1 MPPSPPETPGTTRA
15 SPPEGMGLTRLALSN
30 PTATLVAVLL
40 VVLFGGLGLARLPVQ
55 LTPEVEKP
63 EITIRTG
70 WRAAAPEEI
79 EAEIIEPQEKVLRG
93 LSGVSR
99 IVSKAQRGQGE
110 VSIEFVVGHDLRRG
124 LIEVLNR
131 LNRVPRYPEDAN
143 EPVIDTVGGNSRAI
157 AWFTTRTRDG
167 NPRDIQSYKDY
178 AEEVVQTRFER
189 VPGVARSEVYG
200 GREREVRITFDPYR
214 AASLGI
220 ELPVAARL
228 AGANQDISGGDVS
241 VGKRRYTLRFTGAF
255 AAEDLGDLV
264 LEWRDGLPVRL
275 RDVAGIEVSFADRK
289 SFVLS
294 KGVRSLAVNAHREI
308 GVNVLEVMAGLKEAA
323 AELVEGPLARAG
335 LVFEQVYDET
345 VYIHR
350 SVNMVRN
357 NLALGITLAILA
369 LWWFLRRLRATVLI
383 AAAIPISLFASFL
396 FLYITGRTLNI
407 ISLAGLALAVGMT
420 LDAAIVVLENIVR
433 LRERGTSPQEAAIL
447 GPGQVWGALLASTAT
462 TVAIFLPIVFLSD
475 EAGQLF
481 ADLALTISVAVA
493 ASMLVALTVI
503 PAAASKWLARAQLSD
518 AHARWRRSL
527 TGAILHLTDGPARRA
542 MWIVALIAIPLGISF
557 AFAPR
562 SILNLVPLPERFAAT
577 LPESPFALRASYLPQ
592 GNRNLVFAF
601 IIPPPGANIDHL
613 EREMGSVVVERL
625 QPYLDGEKEPA
636 IESYFFVAFSR
647 GVFMGAR
654 TKDET
659 RTDELIPLVNRTIR
673 GFPDTIA
680 FARRASLF
688 GGFGSGNTI
697 DVNIQARN
705 IDTLMSAALEGF
717 IGVNRMLPGAR
728 VRPFPGL
735 ELADPELRLVP
746 DERRLAEAGWNRGTM
761 ASVTRALGEG
771 LYVGDYFD
779 GEQRLDIVVR
789 VPRWE
794 TPEQLASIPLATP
807 GGVLPV
813 SELTRIVRTAGPNEI
828 RRIDRRRTVTLQV
841 TPPDGMSLEEALEVL
856 KAQVVP
862 LVEAR
867 LPDDGEVR
875 FSGTADKLETA
886 LRSMSGSFVLAIVI
900 LFLLMAALFR
910 SFKDSVLVLLAL
922 PLATVGSLIALR
934 LMNDAFGVNQPLDLL
949 TMIGFIILLGL
960 VVNNAILLVH
970 QTRAMERRGLA
981 RRAAVAEAVGMRLRP
996 ILMTTLTSIF
1006 GMLPLL
1012 VVPGAGSELYRGLAA
1027 VIIGGM
1033 SISAVFTLLLLPS
1046 LLRIGEGR
1054 RRPAVDPA
1062 GAPAAA

>member
-1 MPPSPPETPGTTRA
+1 MPPSPPESPGATRA
-15 SPPEGMGLTRLALSN
+15 SPREGMSWTRLALSN

-255 AAEDLGDLV
+255 DAEELGDLV
-264 LEWRDGLPVRL
+264 LEWRGGLPVRL
-275 RDVAGIEVSFADRK
+275 RDVAEIEVSFADRK

-294 KGVRSLAVNAHREI
+294 KGARSLAVNAHREI
-308 GVNVLEVMAGLKEAA
+308 GVNVLEVMVGLKEAA

-335 LVFEQVYDET
+335 LIFEQVYDET

-350 SVNMVRN
+350 SVSMVRN
-357 NLALGITLAILA
+357 NLALGVTLAVLA
-369 LWWFLRRLRATVLI
+369 LWWFLRRLRATMLI
-383 AAAIPISLFASFL
+383 AAAIPISLFASF
-396 FLYITGRTLNI
+396 FCLYITGRTLNI

-433 LRERGTSPQEAAIL
+433 LRERGTNMQEAATL
-447 GPGQVWGALLASTAT
+447 GPAQVWGALLASTAT

-503 PAAASKWLARAQLSD
+503 PAAASKWLARAQLGD
-518 AHARWRRSL
+518 AHARWRRSVS
-527 TGAILHLTDGPARRA
+527 GAILQVTDGPARRA
-542 MWIVALIAIPLGISF
+542 VWIVTLIAIPLGVSL
-557 AFAPR
+557 ALAPR
-562 SILNLVPLPERFAAT
+562 SILNLVPIPERFAAAM
-577 LPESPFALRASYLPQ
+577 PESPFALRASYLPQ

-659 RTDELIPLVNRTIR
+659 RTDELIPLINRTVR

-717 IGVNRMLPGAR
+717 IGVSRMLPGAR

-746 DERRLAEAGWNRGTM
+746 DERRLAEAGWSRGVM

-779 GEQRLDIVVR
+779 GEQRLDIVLR

-794 TPEQLASIPLATP
+794 TPEELASIPLSTP

-841 TPPDGMSLEEALEVL
+841 TPPEGMSLEEALDVL

-862 LVEAR
+862 LIETR

-886 LRSMSGSFVLAIVI
+886 LASMSGSFLLAIVI

-922 PLATVGSLIALR
+922 PLATVGSLVGLR
-934 LMNDAFGVNQPLDLL
+934 LMNDLFGVHQPLDLL

-1012 VVPGAGSELYRGLAA
+1012 VIPGAGTELYRGLAA

-1033 SISAVFTLLLLPS
+1033 CISAVFTLLLLPS

-1054 RRPAVDPA
+1054 SRPAVDPA
-1062 GAPAAA
+1062 GEPAAA

>member
-1 MPPSPPETPGTTRA
+1 MSW
-15 SPPEGMGLTRLALSN
+15 TRLALSN

-40 VVLFGGLGLARLPVQ
+40 VVLFGGLSLSRLPIQ
-55 LTPEVEKP
+55 LTPEVERP
-63 EITIRTG
+63 EITIRTE
-70 WRAAAPEEI
+70 WRAAAPAEV
-79 EAEIIEPQEKVLRG
+79 EAEIVEPQEKVLRG
-93 LSGVSR
+93 LSGVDR

-157 AWFTTRTRDG
+157 AWFMARAGEG
-167 NPRDIQSYKDY
+167 NTRDIQGYKEY

-200 GREREVRITFDPYR
+200 GRDREVRITFDPYK
-214 AASLGI
+214 AASLGV
-220 ELPVAARL
+220 ELPAAARL
-228 AGANQDISGGDVS
+228 TGSNQDISGGDVS

-255 AAEDLGDLV
+255 NAEELGDLV

-275 RDVAGIEVSFADRK
+275 RDVADIEISLADRK

-294 KGVRSLAVNAHREI
+294 NGVRSIAVNAHREI
-308 GVNVLEVMAGLKEAA
+308 GVNVLEVMVRLKKAA
-323 AELVEGPLARAG
+323 AELAEGPLARAN
-335 LVFEQVYDET
+335 LSFRQAYDET
-345 VYIHR
+345 TYIHR
-350 SVNMVRN
+350 SIEMVRN
-357 NLALGITLAILA
+357 NLGLGIALAIVV
-369 LWWFLRRLRATVLI
+369 LWWFLRRFRATLLV
-383 AAAIPISLFASFL
+383 AVAIPVSLFAAFL
-396 FLYITGRTLNI
+396 CLDIAGRTVNI
-407 ISLAGLALAVGMT
+407 ISLAGLAFAVGMT

-433 LRERGTSPQEAAIL
+433 LRERGMEAEEAAIT
-447 GPGQVWGALLASTAT
+447 GPEQVWGALLASTAT
-462 TVAIFLPIVFLSD
+462 TVAIFLPIVFLED

-481 ADLALTISVAVA
+481 ADLALTIAMAVI
-493 ASMLVALTVI
+493 ASMVVALTVI
-503 PAAASKWLARAQLSD
+503 PAASSKWLARKQLVD
-518 AHARWRRSL
+518 KHARWREGITSTIVR
-527 TGAILHLTDGPARRA
+527 LTDGPARRA
-542 MWIVALIAIPLGISF
+542 FWIVTLIATPLGVSL
-557 AFAPR
+557 ALAPK
-562 SILNLVPLPERFAAT
+562 SILGLAPVPERFAT
-577 LPESPFALRASYLPQ
+577 FVPDSPWALRASYLPQ
-592 GNRNLVFAF
+592 GSRNLVFAF
-601 IIPPPGANIDHL
+601 IIPPPGVNIDHL
-613 EREMGSVVVERL
+613 EHEMGQVVAERI
-625 QPYLDGEKEPA
+625 QPYVDGEQEPQ
-636 IESYFFVAFSR
+636 IDRYFFVAFSR

-654 TKDET
+654 TADES
-659 RTDELIPLVNRTIR
+659 RTDELIPIINTTIR

-697 DVNIQARN
+697 DVNIQTRN
-705 IDTLMSAALEGF
+705 IEALMEAALGGF
-717 IGVNRMLPGAR
+717 IGISQALPGAR

-746 DERRLAEAGWNRGTM
+746 DERRLAEAGWSREVM
-761 ASVTRALGEG
+761 ARVTRALGEG

-794 TPEQLASIPLATP
+794 TPEELASIPLATP
-807 GGVLPV
+807 GGVFPV

-828 RRIDRRRTVTLQV
+828 RRVDRRRTVTLQV
-841 TPPDGMSLEEALEVL
+841 TPPDGMSLEEALEVIQT
-856 KAQVVP
+856 QVVP
-862 LVEAR
+862 RVEAQ

-875 FSGTADKLETA
+875 FSGTADKLQTA
-886 LRSMSGSFVLAIVI
+886 LGSMSGSFLLAIVI

-922 PLATVGSLIALR
+922 PLATVGSLVALR
-934 LMNDAFGVNQPLDLL
+934 MMNDVFGVRQPLDLL

-970 QTRAMERRGLA
+970 QTRAMERHGLA
-981 RRAAVAEAVGMRLRP
+981 RRTAVTEAIGMRLRP
-996 ILMTTLTSIF
+996 ILMSTLTSIF

-1012 VVPGAGSELYRGLAA
+1012 LIPGAGSELYRGLAA

-1033 SISAVFTLLLLPS
+1033 CVSTAFTLLLLPS
-1046 LLRIGEGR
+1046 LLRIGEGAS
-1054 RRPAVDPA
+1054 RPAAERTGEPVTA
-1062 GAPAAA
+1062 